1 METFP
6 NSALAF
12 VEQII
17 LLFFTLMLFVGIA
30 GGRADSVLKPLL
42 DIIGQL
48 FGALLSVLSMLLVM
62 LIKLFSTLIVAG
74 IQQAG
79 AAPSG
84 ALRRQ
89 SRRDQEFFQYS
100 ISIQVNHMTNT
111 NPVIAG
117 TLLMLKVDRHFKV
130 AFLADRYELRAMARD
145 FFPCAYERTTA
156 KLLYAHG
163 LIDQPQL
170 FELVKEGRQE
180 IMQGVFSATLICAIV
195 LGLSQEPDSIEDV
208 ENNFLVDTAAKQKF
222 RQLSAHFRLIMIAFE
237 RYLHVRVSGQYV
249 RYRSD
254 SDRNFGR

>member
-1 METFP
+1 
-6 NSALAF
+6 
-12 VEQII
+12 
-17 LLFFTLMLFVGIA
+17 
-30 GGRADSVLKPLL
+30 
-42 DIIGQL
+42 
-48 FGALLSVLSMLLVM
+48 
-62 LIKLFSTLIVAG
+62 
-74 IQQAG
+74 
-79 AAPSG
+79 
-84 ALRRQ
+84 
-89 SRRDQEFFQYS
+89 
-100 ISIQVNHMTNT
+100 MTNT

-145 FFPCAYERTTA
+145 FFPRDERTTA

-180 IMQGVFSATLICAIV
+180 VMQGVFSATLICAIV

-208 ENNFLVDTAAKQKF
+208 ENNFLVDTAATQKF
-222 RQLSAHFRLIMIAFE
+222 MQLSAHFADHDCFE
-237 RYLHVRVSGQYV
+237 KYLHVRISGQYV